1 MAVIEFLTLWIKDIT
16 IIFVLI
22 SIIQIVLPNNNMKRY
37 VDMIIGFLIII
48 VIISPFVNLLYKDF
62 NIDKEIFKK
71 NNEQIKFEHMDN
83 LDLALTQEEQI
94 KKIYTGKIKDEISDL
109 VHENTNYKVVNMN
122 VSIYEDNNQYG
133 NIKDIE
139 LILEED
145 EKKDENK
152 EEPKNLITV
161 SNIEEISIEKN
172 KESITALMEFDDK
185 EIKNLISKNHNV
197 SEENIKVFLNT
208 LGEGE
213 LGGEIYH

>member
-1 MAVIEFLTLWIKDIT
+1 MAVIEFLTLWIKDIA

-71 NNEQIKFEHMDN
+71 TNEQIKFQHMDN
-83 LDLALTQEEQI
+83 LDLDSTQEEQI
-94 KKIYTGKIKDEISDL
+94 KEIYTGKIKDEIRDL
-109 VHENTNYKVVNMN
+109 IHENTNYKIENVN
-122 VSIYEDNNQYG
+122 VSIYEDNTQYG

-139 LILEED
+139 LILKED
-145 EKKDENK
+145 KRKDENK
-152 EEPKNLITV
+152 EEPKNLITI
-161 SNIEEISIEKN
+161 SNIQKISIGEN
-172 KESITALMEFDDK
+172 KELTTALMEFDDK
-185 EIKNLISKNHNV
+185 EIKNLISKNHNI
-197 SEENIKVFLNT
+197 SEENIRIFLNT

-213 LGGEIYH
+213 LGGETYY